1 MDKIE
6 ILGGVRLSG
15 EVTIGGAKNAALPIM
30 AAALLAP
37 GRSVIH
43 NVPRLEDVSTMLK
56 ILSALGARCEFVG
69 PSTLS
74 IDATELT
81 SQAAP
86 YELVRRM
93 RASVLV
99 LGALL
104 GRSGRAVVSLPG
116 GCVIGPRPVD
126 LHLKGLK
133 GLNARISLAHGYIE
147 AEGTELRGAEIDL
160 RGSFGSSVGATINV
174 LLAAVRAR
182 GRTVIHN
189 AAREPEVADAAG
201 FLSALGA
208 SVSGAGT
215 SRLVVEGVERL
226 RPAEYEIIPDRIE
239 AGTYLVAGALAGGEV
254 ALRAARPEHLE
265 AVISVLV
272 SSGVAVERS
281 PGRLTVRGG
290 GGRQAAAVATAP
302 YPAFPT
308 DMAAQ
313 ILAFLSVVP
322 GTSRVTETVYTDRFM
337 HVPELN
343 RLGARIAREGDSA
356 VVRGVPALSG
366 APVMASDLRA
376 SAALVL
382 AGLVAKGTTL
392 INRVYHLDR
401 GYERMEEKL
410 RGLGARIRRIK

>member
-6 ILGGVRLSG
+6 IQGGVRLSG
-15 EVTIGGAKNAALPIM
+15 EVTVGGAKNAALPIM

-37 GRSVIH
+37 GRSLIH
-43 NVPRLEDVSTMLK
+43 NVPRLQDVSTMLK
-56 ILSALGARCEFVG
+56 ILSALGARCEFIG
-69 PSTLS
+69 PSTLA
-74 IDATELT
+74 IDASVLS

-104 GRSGRAVVSLPG
+104 ARSGRAVVSLPG

-133 GLNARISLAHGYIE
+133 ALNARISLEHGYIE
-147 AEGTELRGAEIDL
+147 AEGGDLRGAEVDL

-174 LLAAVRAR
+174 LLAAVRSR
-182 GRTVIHN
+182 GRTIIAN
-189 AAREPEVADAAG
+189 AAREPEVADTAG
-201 FLSALGA
+201 FLAAMGA

-215 SRLVVEGVERL
+215 SRLVVDGVDRL
-226 RPAEYEIIPDRIE
+226 RPAEYSIIPDRIE
-239 AGTYLVAGALAGGEV
+239 AGTYLVAGALAGDEIAV
-254 ALRAARPEHLE
+254 VNARPEHLE
-265 AVISVLV
+265 AVIETLRV
-272 SSGVAVERS
+272 SGVGIEIAS
-281 PGRLTVRGG
+281 GRMTVRGG
-290 GGRQAAAVATAP
+290 GVRQAHAVTTAP

-313 ILAFLSVVP
+313 MLAFFAVVP
-322 GTSRVTETVYTDRFM
+322 GLSRVTETVYPDRFM

-343 RLGARIAREGDSA
+343 RLGARIVREGQSA
-356 VVRGVPALSG
+356 VVRGVAALSG
-366 APVMASDLRA
+366 AQVMASDLRA
-376 SAALVL
+376 SAALVM
-382 AGLVAKGTTL
+382 AGLIAGGTTL
-392 INRVYHLDR
+392 IDRVYHLDR

-410 RGLGARIRRIK
+410 RALGARIKRIK